1 LDHFTD
7 NTEVKGEKMGGIK
20 TLIDKDKPFIEDFP
34 KTAIT
39 ALIYL
44 FQGLKK
50 KSYLVADDEV
60 IREVNRIGRFTSINL
75 DGLENKDFTNA
86 IGGRLYQLDW
96 GNILYFC
103 ERTYDKLLAEVY
115 GYDYYDTFE
124 IVKKFFSDEIN
135 AILEEERINFV
146 FFDGKFIRRGRL
158 QTRKAMEKV
167 GYVLADDRLVK
178 VRSFYSKAQKAY
190 NLRPDPDVENC
201 VKDALC
207 ALEACIEI
215 LTGHEAS
222 QYFTKTINQI
232 KGNGNRQI
240 PGPIAESL
248 IKFYSYRGSAEGV
261 GHAAIDGNRVNIIDA
276 EFVLSLVA
284 TYITYLVDVFP
295 FNDDVPF

>member
-1 LDHFTD
+1 LICFAD
-7 NTEVKGEKMGGIK
+7 NNEAKGVKVGGIK
-20 TLIDKDKPFIEDFP
+20 SLTDKDKPYIEDFP

-50 KSYLVADDEV
+50 KSYLVADDEI
-60 IREVNRIGRFTSINL
+60 IRELNRIGRFTTVNL
-75 DGLENKDFTNA
+75 DRLESKDFTNA

-103 ERTYDKLLAEVY
+103 ERAYDRLLTEVY

-124 IVKKFFSDEIN
+124 IVKKYFSDEIN
-135 AILEEERINFV
+135 AILEEEKINFV
-146 FFDGKFIRRGRL
+146 FTDGKFTRRGRL

-167 GYVLADDRLVK
+167 GHALVDDRLSK
-178 VRSFYSKAQKAY
+178 VRNFYGKAQKAF
-190 NLRPDPDVENC
+190 NIRPKPDFENC
-201 VKDALC
+201 VKDAIC

-215 LTGHEAS
+215 LTGYNAS
-222 QYFTKTINQI
+222 QNFTKAINQI

-240 PGPIAESL
+240 PAPIAESL

-261 GHAAIDGNRVNIIDA
+261 GHAAIDGNRVNITDA

-284 TYITYLVDVFP
+284 TYITYLIDIFP
-295 FNDDVPF
+295 FIEDVPF